1 MLIGSECKWHIKAGE
16 HNVIDLV
23 GEKLER
29 GRRENQ
35 VVENLIYGRERDTFS

>member
-23 GEKLER
+23 EAKKLAQEEKGEES
-29 GRRENQ
+29 G
-35 VVENLIYGRERDTFS
+35 S

>member
-23 GEKLER
+23 GGKSEHEEEK
-29 GRRENQ
+29 Q